1 MGRIELTRP
10 PGARARG
17 AGLEVCPP
25 SCVLD
30 ITLLVHRLWCPAR
43 HGSGYAMRAPTP
55 STTGCRLA
63 CVIALM
69 LAAAALAWP
78 RAAGAVFP
86 GATGKLV
93 LGYGIYEP
101 PNPNQVLGPG
111 LALGGNKNMRWSP
124 DGSRLAGSGPSG
136 TRETGIR
143 VVDSDGQNARVL
155 TTPGGGASD
164 DLPAWSP
171 SGQDIAFVRT
181 TPGLRCGT
189 STCNGYALLV
199 VNVTTGALRTV
210 LPTQGGRFVA
220 NPDWSPDGSRIVA
233 HVFDFGAGLPGG
245 IELVDAASGARTPLP
260 ALGRYNFPRFSP
272 DGQEIVAGRSNL
284 AIVDGGGIRRI
295 KLDGTVVEDF
305 DRVATGGG
313 TQPTFTPD
321 GRWVSFVDCR
331 PDCAMWSR
339 RVLRSDD
346 LPGTPISVR
355 RDVDL
360 LGDDGRQPDWQ
371 PIPAAVQILTAPAAT
386 IGEQAAVFAFSLAG
400 GDEPAGEYRCRLEG
414 PQPSDWVACTSP
426 RSYGT
431 LPEGSYTFSV
441 RFVLE
446 GRAAEDFP
454 ITRRSFIVDRTP
466 PSVSIDERPPER
478 TESRDVTIR
487 FSSSAADGVTFRCRL
502 NGGAEY
508 DCSSPQRLASLALGR
523 HSFAVVARDAVGNAS
538 RPVVVAWEVVESPPV
553 ELPAGETVVAPP
565 APPPPPLPGGLAPP
579 AAPPQ
584 PSAADRV
591 TCGQA
596 GGTVTIGVLTA
607 ISLGQCFAPTLIG
620 GRLLNAT
627 SAPVKVNGMLL
638 TPRGATKIVVD
649 ARMSSGVVRWTGP
662 VRFSIGA
669 WSLDVSFS
677 AGLPVTRTSTE
688 ETTFTNIWMK
698 RLEDEGKLKFAGL
711 GFAAEP
717 TFKLSKDD
725 GGTTKIALK
734 LSMPAAFQGLPG
746 AAKADEDKSGGLSF
760 EIGVS
765 VANTKA
771 PSLSARA
778 TIQRAYLFGKLQLED
793 ISLAVDSGPP
803 LTFEGSGK
811 LKLVPYN
818 FKGFDKG
825 ANVELSIGLGEG
837 GGFAGLRKLAVQ
849 AADIQKP
856 LGYGIFLQRLGGEF
870 AYAAAADGAAAQWT
884 LSSNAGLSFGP
895 KLEFKPV
902 FEGEA
907 ASLDGKITLNWGT
920 DFTVRGE
927 GKGAIVTVPV
937 GESKFNWQPSKG
949 RVDLEGNLTLDVGG
963 YGFKGA
969 ISDAFFETA
978 QDARPRLFNVQ
989 SRAQLLLD
997 GQLAQLEGTA
1007 ETVLSEKG
1015 YAACYGDENSRF
1027 GLAGSWRAERIEVF
1041 VRSCDVGPYRS
1052 AGAKPRSTIRGAAR
1066 AAQAPAQT
1074 FTVARASSLKV
1085 IALTGV
1091 TSAPRVQ
1098 LTDPRGAVVDASRG
1112 SAVDNERAIV
1122 VADDARRVT
1131 HIVLRDPPAGTW
1143 TISPLAGLEAPVSV
1157 QTADELAPV
1166 AVSGRS
1172 LSRRDGR
1179 RLLRWKLA
1187 PIAGQQVSFVERAG
1201 DTATPI
1207 TTTTAATGS
1216 VVYTPTSTAPLRRTI
1231 EAIVT
1236 QDGRPRTRRTLT
1248 NYRVTRA
1255 PLRRVGAIARRG
1267 AHLSWRARPGLAT
1280 YAVYIRTPDNTT
1292 FSLRTRRNRI
1302 VLPAKARRVALLTR
1316 IVTITGDGRV
1326 SSPTTRRIAAPKRAA
1341 TTR

>member
-1 MGRIELTRP
+1 
-10 PGARARG
+10 
-17 AGLEVCPP
+17 
-25 SCVLD
+25 
-30 ITLLVHRLWCPAR
+30 
-43 HGSGYAMRAPTP
+43 
-55 STTGCRLA
+55 
-63 CVIALM
+63 M

-78 RAAGAVFP
+78 QAASAVFP
-86 GATGKLV
+86 GANGK
-93 LGYGIYEP
+93 
-101 PNPNQVLGPG
+101 
-111 LALGGNKNMRWSP
+111 LALGGALFAPPDPTPLSSPGASVGGILELRWSP
-124 DGSRLAGSGPSG
+124 DGSRLAGHGPASASEP
-136 TRETGIR
+136 RIY
-143 VVDSDGQNARVL
+143 VVDQDGQNARAL
-155 TTPGGGASD
+155 TAPPSGASD
-164 DLPAWSP
+164 RYPAWSP
-171 SGQDIAFVRT
+171 DGAEIAFVRRT
-181 TPGLRCGT
+181 LKPCA
-189 STCNGYALLV
+189 STICPEYALLIA
-199 VNVTTGALRTV
+199 NVATGAIRAL
-210 LPTQGGRFVA
+210 LPSSTQRSIFSL
-220 NPDWSPDGSRIVA
+220 DWSSDGLRIA
-233 HVFDFGAGLPGG
+233 ADIGASW
-245 IELVDAASGARTPLP
+245 ITLVDVASGALTPVPGLE
-260 ALGRYNFPRFSP
+260 GYQYPRFSP
-272 DGQEIVAGRSNL
+272 DGQMLVAGQHSFS
-284 AIVDGGGIRRI
+284 AYFPGDDIRAVR
-295 KLDGTVVEDF
+295 LDGTVVDDF
-305 DRVATGGG
+305 AWLRENG
-313 TQPTFTPD
+313 QPYPTFTPD
-321 GRWVSFVDCR
+321 GRWISFPDCR
-331 PDCAMWSR
+331 PACGVWSR
-339 RVLRSDD
+339 QVLASDAA
-346 LPGTPISVR
+346 PGTPREERLHLSRFGADSVP
-355 RDVDL
+355 
-360 LGDDGRQPDWQ
+360 PDWQ
-371 PIPAAVQILTAPAAT
+371 PIPAAVQILTGPSGA
-386 IGEQAAVFAFSLAG
+386 IGARDVAFAFSLAG

-414 PQPSDWVACTSP
+414 PQLRDWAACTSP
-426 RSYGT
+426 HSYGT
-431 LPEGSYTFSV
+431 LPEGDYTFSV
-441 RFVLE
+441 RFVVE
-446 GRAAEDFP
+446 GRDPEDFP
-454 ITRRSFIVDRTP
+454 VTRRSFTVDRTP
-466 PSVSIDERPPER
+466 PAVSIDERPPER
-478 TESRDVTIR
+478 TESRDVTVR
-487 FSSSAADGVTFRCRL
+487 FSSSAADGVTFGCRL
-502 NGGAEY
+502 DGGAEY
-508 DCSSPQRLASLALGR
+508 DCSSPQRLASLSLGT

-538 RPVVVAWEVVESPPV
+538 QPAVVVWEVVEPPPE
-553 ELPAGETVVAPP
+553 ELPAGETVVPPP
-565 APPPPPLPGGLAPP
+565 APPPPPMPGGLPLPP
-579 AAPPQ
+579 PPPPE

-607 ISLGQCFAPTLIG
+607 VSQGQCFAPTLIG

-649 ARMSSGVVRWTGP
+649 ARMSAGVVRWTGP

-677 AGLPVTRTSTE
+677 AGLPVTRTSAE

-698 RLEDEGKLKFAGL
+698 RLEGEGKLKFAGL
-711 GFAAEP
+711 GFAAQP

-725 GGTTKIALK
+725 GGTTKISLK

-746 AAKADEDKSGGLSF
+746 GANADEDKSGGLSF

-771 PSLSARA
+771 PSLSAKA
-778 TIQRAYLFGKLQLED
+778 TIARAYLFGKLQLED

-825 ANVELSIGLGEG
+825 ANVELSIQLGEG

-856 LGYGIFLQRLGGEF
+856 IGYGIFLQRLGGEF

-907 ASLDGKITLNWGT
+907 ASLDGKITLNWGK
-920 DFTVRGE
+920 DFTVQGE

-969 ISDAFFETA
+969 ISDAFFQTA
-978 QDARPRLFNVQ
+978 EDAKPRLFNVQ
-989 SRAQLLLD
+989 SQAQLLLD
-997 GQLAQLEGTA
+997 GEFAQLEGKA

-1027 GLAGSWRAERIEVF
+1027 GLAASWGAERIQVF

-1052 AGAKPRSTIRGAAR
+1052 AGAQPRSTIRGAAR
-1066 AAQAPAQT
+1066 AAQTPAQT
-1074 FTVARASSLKV
+1074 FTVAPRSGLKV
-1085 IALTGV
+1085 IALTGA
-1091 TSAPRVQ
+1091 TGAPRVQ
-1098 LTDPRGAVVDASRG
+1098 LTDPRGTVVDASRG
-1112 SAVDNERAIV
+1112 SVLDNEGAIV
-1122 VADDARRVT
+1122 VADDAQRVT
-1131 HIVLRDPPAGTW
+1131 QIVLRDPSAGTW
-1143 TISPLAGLEAPVSV
+1143 TISPVAGLEAPVSV
-1157 QTADELAPV
+1157 QTADELPPV
-1166 AVSGRS
+1166 AVSARS
-1172 LSRRDGR
+1172 LPRRAGR

-1216 VVYTPTSTAPLRRTI
+1216 VVYTPTSTAPLTRTI

-1236 QDGRPRTRRTLT
+1236 QDRQPRTRRTLT

-1255 PLRRVGAIARRG
+1255 PLRRVGAITRRG
-1267 AHLSWRARPGLAT
+1267 AYLSWRAPPGHAT
-1280 YAVYIRTPDNTT
+1280 YAIYVRTPDNTT

-1326 SSPTTRRIAAPKRAA
+1326 STPATRRIAAPKRAA
-1341 TTR
+1341 ATR